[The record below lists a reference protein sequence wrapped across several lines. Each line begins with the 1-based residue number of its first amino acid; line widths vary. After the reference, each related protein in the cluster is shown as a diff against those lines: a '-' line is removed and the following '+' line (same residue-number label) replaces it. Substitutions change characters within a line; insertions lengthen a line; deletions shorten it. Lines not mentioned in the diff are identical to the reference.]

1 MAHNDATLSSWRENR
16 GWISYPPQ
24 WLSLDHF
31 IGLEEHRVGN
41 RDVELL
47 SRLEVD
53 DQVKLGGLLHVDFIP
68 GRN

>member
-1 MAHNDATLSSWRENR
+1 MLFCCVLPSKS
-16 GWISYPPQ
+16 ISP
-24 WLSLDHF
+24 DHF

-53 DQVKLGGLLHVDFIP
+53 DQVKLGGLLQADFIS